1 MLKALNRTL
10 LQRPVLTL
18 VLFCILVR
26 VVIIILYRHVTIFP
40 DSGDY
45 IELGGLL
52 YKLNLNSYWGA
63 RTPGYP
69 LLIALSA
76 NYLPLTVAFQMLIGM
91 GTNLY
96 NYKTLLLIGFRSNV
110 AVYVAAVLGNLIHV
124 VFYETNILTETLT
137 LFFITLL
144 AYHALKLFKEGY
156 KGFGQLFIIGL
167 LCGYLTLIKPFY
179 FFLAPL
185 IYGLYTLNHFSFRK
199 IINPALSLPLLSCVA
214 FFGWSYVNYINTG
227 HFVSTTYFGINVA
240 QNCVQFA
247 ENVPAEYKN
256 IGNIYARHRELTIKE
271 NKDVAMT
278 IWDAQDDLQKETG
291 LSLVELSSK
300 LNNYGRA
307 AISQNKLAYAKQVL
321 VSWVAFWGSDMY
333 WNYEDFH
340 SPWVRHPLLTVWYV
354 TKYLLI
360 GCKIIFLLFTPVY
373 VMRYFKTKVIN
384 TQSVLYALIIVTSVL
399 QAVVAYGT
407 NARYCF
413 PFELL
418 IVISVL
424 LTANSYLVKYKP
436 GYDLLNQDA

>member
-1 MLKALNRTL
+1 MLKNLNRTL

-18 VLFCILVR
+18 VFFCILVR
-26 VVIIILYRHVTIFP
+26 VVIIVLYRHVTIFP

-52 YKLNLNSYWGA
+52 YQFNLNGYWGA

-76 NYLPLTVAFQMLIGM
+76 NYLPVTVALQMLLGIG
-91 GTNLY
+91 TTLY
-96 NYKTLLLIGFRSNV
+96 TYKTLLVTGFRTTV
-110 AVYVAAVLGNLIHV
+110 ALYVAAILGNLLHV

-144 AYHALKLFKEGY
+144 AYHTLKLFKEGY
-156 KGFGQLFIIGL
+156 KCFGQLLFIGL

-179 FFLAPL
+179 FYLAPL
-185 IYGLYTLNHFSFRK
+185 IYGLYTLNRFSFRN
-199 IINPALSLPLLSCVA
+199 IINPALSLPLLSCIT
-214 FFGWSYVNYINTG
+214 FFGWSYVNYVNTG

-247 ENVPAEYKN
+247 ENVPDEYKN
-256 IGNIYARHRELTIKE
+256 IGNIYASHREQAIKE

-278 IWDAQDDLQKETG
+278 IWYAQDDLQKTTG
-291 LSLVELSSK
+291 LSIVELSSK
-300 LNNYGRA
+300 LNDYGRV
-307 AISQNKLAYAKQVL
+307 AIKQNKLGYAKQVL
-321 VSWVAFWGSDMY
+321 ISWIAFWGSDMY
-333 WNYEDFH
+333 WNYEDF
-340 SPWVRHPLLTVWYV
+340 SMPWVRWPLLAVWYI
-354 TKYLLI
+354 TKYTLI
-360 GCKIIFLLFTPVY
+360 GCKIMFLLFTPMY
-373 VMRYFKTKVIN
+373 IMRYFKTKVID
-384 TQSVLYALIIVTSVL
+384 TPSVLYALIIATSIL

-424 LTANSYLVKYKP
+424 LTANGYLVKYEP
-436 GYDLLNQDA
+436 GYSFLNEEA

>member
-1 MLKALNRTL
+1 MLKNLNRTL
-10 LQRPVLTL
+10 LQRPTLSL

-26 VVIIILYRHVTIFP
+26 VVIILLYRHVTIFP
-40 DSGDY
+40 DTGDY
-45 IELGGLL
+45 IELGKLL
-52 YKLNLNSYWGA
+52 FKFNLSGYSGV

-69 LLIALSA
+69 VLIALSA
-76 NYLPLTVAFQMLIGM
+76 NYLPLTVALQILLGIG
-91 GTNLY
+91 TTLY
-96 NYKTLLLIGFRSNV
+96 TYKTLLVTGFRTTV
-110 AVYVAAVLGNLIHV
+110 ALYVATILGNLLHV

-144 AYHALKLFKEGY
+144 TYHTVKLFKEGY
-156 KGFGQLFIIGL
+156 KGFEQLFVIGL

-185 IYGLYTLNHFSFRK
+185 IYGLYTLNRFSFRK
-199 IINPALSLPLLSCVA
+199 IINPALSLPLLSCIT

-247 ENVPAEYKN
+247 ENVPEEYKN
-256 IGNIYARHRELTIKE
+256 IGNIYARHREQAIKE

-300 LNNYGRA
+300 LNDYGRA
-307 AISQNKLAYAKQVL
+307 AIKQNKLGYAKQVL
-321 VSWVAFWGSDMY
+321 VSWIAFWGSDMY

-340 SPWVRHPLLTVWYV
+340 SPWVRHPFLAIWYI

-360 GCKIIFLLFTPVY
+360 GCKIIFLLFTPMY
-373 VMRYFKTKVIN
+373 VIRYFKTKVID
-384 TQSVLYALIIVTSVL
+384 TQSVLYALIIVTSML

-424 LTANSYLVKYKP
+424 LTANGYLAKYKS
-436 GYDLLNQDA
+436 GYSLLNEKA